1 MSASALKIRII
12 EKVSSITD
20 ETILEEIERFVNH
33 ESDME
38 TKYEFTPLE
47 RQAINKGLED
57 IKKGEVYTSEEAD
70 QMMKSSMRK
79 T

>member
-1 MSASALKIRII
+1 MSASALKNRII

-33 ESDME
+33 ESDTE
-38 TKYEFTPLE
+38 EKYKFTPLE

-57 IKKGEVYTSEEAD
+57 IKMGEVYTSEEAA
-70 QMMKSSMRK
+70 QMMKEWLK
-79 T
+79 K